1 MTVEPTA
8 NSVMVSPFAVA
19 MAGLVIST
27 LQAPGELDVGGVKVM
42 VRLSMVVTVGS
53 GRLEMMVSAALAVGA
68 ATKVSAP
75 KRAEVRRSAVTFVL
89 IGPLSFFATKAHR
102 CDTPK

>member
-1 MTVEPTA
+1 MTVVPTE
-8 NSVMVSPFAVA
+8 SRVRVSPFAVA

-53 GRLEMMVSAALAVGA
+53 GRLEMMVNAALADGA

-89 IGPLSFFATKAHR
+89 IGPLSFFTTKAHR

>member
-8 NSVMVSPFAVA
+8 SSVMVSPFAVA

-89 IGPLSFFATKAHR
+89 IGPLSFFTTKAQR
-102 CDTPK
+102 CDTP